1 MRCLPPALQFEVLDE
16 IKNAERN
23 RRSHDIVRQRHTA
36 ESFSHQQL
44 RNYIEVS
51 KVAAKVDGLRK
62 ELAQGQKGKRIAA
75 DASREYVFQDAN
87 DDAALADSGNGGD
100 GGDGG
105 DGSDGGAGGGG
116 FFDDGDGGGFVD
128 GEADSGGATIE
139 EQNVARAMALSV
151 EGVAADAGAD
161 SDGGGGFL
169 PDEGGSEGGGGGG
182 GGGFLQED
190 DGDGGG
196 FLPEAVSDT
205 DDAGGGFFPETDGGE
220 VNEAPQAARPT
231 TKGQD
236 DLATAVAL
244 SMEDAAAVRRREG
257 KLPMRE
263 LPPAKSALGAQ
274 PLNSTTRRTHVDED
288 EDEDLRAAIAA
299 SLGPG
304 DSSAARGSRADPLD
318 LTETEEPP
326 KSKARGGSCNGGG
339 SGGGEL
345 EVDFDLDD
353 CKKHDEVDDEMFPR
367 STFGGYEDGSHPYEG
382 GGGSSES
389 GDDDGV
395 SIEVDIESEG
405 EDGVDLAR
413 AIDVD
418 MAKETAGEAGGGGE
432 RAAAAGQPGQPGQP
446 DSAAGLSGGD
456 GASWRMQA
464 KKRMWSTMKATNSEP
479 MPQHLP
485 LGPSVA
491 RSASSGSDLA
501 RHVNVPGSHVRGQPE
516 ASQNS
521 IAQTSIDLTAELRA
535 PTISPRAPT
544 GSSSRMEAPLS
555 RASADAPSPSVDVTR
570 SDARGTRG
578 ASASTLAGH
587 AESAPPAR
595 AETASRSPSS
605 SCGDST
611 ELPAHAETTGGI
623 EQGVAE
629 VMEAVDEDWTGAVQT
644 MSAGE
649 AAVEK
654 DSSERR
660 APVEP
665 FPSVEAR
672 QEPRQEVEGSD
683 DGLGA
688 RAGAEEGTAAGAEEG
703 AAVCE
708 EELTELRLR
717 APAGLTTD
725 ELRYML
731 SQSVADCAAALP
743 DISAAMVWDACPKR
757 LGGAAA
763 RVPQPPRTEAS
774 GSGLPSTPDPNPN
787 PNPNPS
793 TDPEPDPNP
802 NPTLILALTRP
813 RSPPSRR
820 TSRSSLSSV
829 SSSKVEWR
837 TPRRWTPR

>member
-1 MRCLPPALQFEVLDE
+1 MSGLLSTQVPRAGELDADAVRCLPPALQFEVLDE

-23 RRSHDIVRQRHTA
+23 RRSHDIVRQHHTA

-87 DDAALADSGNGGD
+87 DDVAPADSGNGGD

-105 DGSDGGAGGGG
+105 TGGGG

-169 PDEGGSEGGGGGG
+169 LDEGGSEGGGGGG

-263 LPPAKSALGAQ
+263 LPPAKSSLPAQ
-274 PLNSTTRRTHVDED
+274 PLISTTRRTHVDED

-304 DSSAARGSRADPLD
+304 GSSAVRGSRADPLD

-367 STFGGYEDGSHPYEG
+367 STFGGYEDGGHPYEG

-395 SIEVDIESEG
+395 SIEVDIESDG

-432 RAAAAGQPGQPGQP
+432 REAAAGQPGQPGQP

-491 RSASSGSDLA
+491 RSVSSGSDLG
-501 RHVNVPGSHVRGQPE
+501 RHANVPGSHVRGQPE
-516 ASQNS
+516 AS
-521 IAQTSIDLTAELRA
+521 APPARA
-535 PTISPRAPT
+535 HQKRAHQK
-544 GSSSRMEAPLS
+544 SAPE
-555 RASADAPSPSVDVTR
+555 
-570 SDARGTRG
+570 
-578 ASASTLAGH
+578 
-587 AESAPPAR
+587 ESAPPAR
-595 AETASRSPSS
+595 AESASRSPSS

-623 EQGVAE
+623 EQGVGE

-649 AAVEK
+649 AA
-654 DSSERR
+654 
-660 APVEP
+660 
-665 FPSVEAR
+665 
-672 QEPRQEVEGSD
+672 
-683 DGLGA
+683 
-688 RAGAEEGTAAGAEEG
+688 
-703 AAVCE
+703 
-708 EELTELRLR
+708 
-717 APAGLTTD
+717 
-725 ELRYML
+725 
-731 SQSVADCAAALP
+731 
-743 DISAAMVWDACPKR
+743 
-757 LGGAAA
+757 
-763 RVPQPPRTEAS
+763 
-774 GSGLPSTPDPNPN
+774 
-787 PNPNPS
+787 
-793 TDPEPDPNP
+793 
-802 NPTLILALTRP
+802 
-813 RSPPSRR
+813 
-820 TSRSSLSSV
+820 
-829 SSSKVEWR
+829 
-837 TPRRWTPR
+837 

>member
-23 RRSHDIVRQRHTA
+23 RRRDELVRQQHTA

-44 RNYIEVS
+44 KNYIEVS
-51 KVAAKVDGLRK
+51 KVAGKVDGLRK

-75 DASREYVFQDAN
+75 DASREYVFLDGN
-87 DDAALADSGNGGD
+87 DGAALADSGN
-100 GGDGG
+100 GG

-139 EQNVARAMALSV
+139 ERNVARALALSV
-151 EGVAADAGAD
+151 EGMAADAGTGND
-161 SDGGGGFL
+161 GSDCL
-169 PDEGGSEGGGGGG
+169 LLDEGESEGGGGGG

-220 VNEAPQAARPT
+220 VNEAPEAARST

-263 LPPAKSALGAQ
+263 RPPAKSALQAQ
-274 PLNSTTRRTHVDED
+274 PLNSTTRGTHVDED

-304 DSSAARGSRADPLD
+304 GSSAARGSRADPLD
-318 LTETEEPP
+318 LTETEERPE
-326 KSKARGGSCNGGG
+326 SKARGGSCNGGG
-339 SGGGEL
+339 SGGGVL
-345 EVDFDLDD
+345 EVEFDLDD
-353 CKKHDEVDDEMFPR
+353 CKKHNEVDDEMFPR

-382 GGGSSES
+382 GGGSSGS
-389 GDDDGV
+389 GDDDDV

-418 MAKETAGEAGGGGE
+418 MARETAGEGGGGGE

-446 DSAAGLSGGD
+446 DYAAGLRDGD

-491 RSASSGSDLA
+491 RSASSGSDLV

-535 PTISPRAPT
+535 PAISPRAPT

-555 RASADAPSPSVDVTR
+555 LASADAPIPSSDVAR
-570 SDARGTRG
+570 LHARGARG

-587 AESAPPAR
+587 AE
-595 AETASRSPSS
+595 TA
-605 SCGDST
+605 
-611 ELPAHAETTGGI
+611 GGI

-629 VMEAVDEDWTGAVQT
+629 VMEVVDEDGT
-644 MSAGE
+644 E
-649 AAVEK
+649 E
-654 DSSERR
+654 SSERR
-660 APVEP
+660 APVRP
-665 FPSVEAR
+665 VPSVEAR

-703 AAVCE
+703 TAAGAEESAAISE

-743 DISAAMVWDACPKR
+743 DISAAMVRDACPKR

-763 RVPQPPRTEAS
+763 R
-774 GSGLPSTPDPNPN
+774 
-787 PNPNPS
+787 
-793 TDPEPDPNP
+793 
-802 NPTLILALTRP
+802 
-813 RSPPSRR
+813 
-820 TSRSSLSSV
+820 
-829 SSSKVEWR
+829 
-837 TPRRWTPR
+837 